1 MKGQYTHYIIMP
13 NTDTAK
19 AKQITTRYDWQT
31 FTYKDVEKTGKK
43 DVYVTLPTDDNTK
56 AEIKSFMD
64 THSINYS
71 SSDTK
76 AELLTKIDEYCM
88 ENGIP
93 TEEVEYKYTV
103 QEVDETTD
111 HSAKI
116 SDMLERHPLYFAP
129 RVSADESEL
138 CIKSDGTLAELKA
151 VEALSGFSVYTN
163 EEVKEYIAGS
173 SKWKEDE

>member
-1 MKGQYTHYIIMP
+1 MEGQYTHYIIMP
-13 NTDTAK
+13 NTDSAK

-43 DVYVTLPTDDNTK
+43 DVYVILPTNSDTK
-56 AEIKSFMD
+56 SDIKEFMD
-64 THSINYS
+64 DHSIDYS

-76 AELLTKIDEYCM
+76 AELLTKIDNHCM
-88 ENGIP
+88 ENGTP

-103 QEVDETTD
+103 QEVDKTTD

-129 RVSADESEL
+129 RVSVDESEL

-163 EEVKEYIAGS
+163 EEVREYIAGS